1 MSFRSL
7 GRVFRLG
14 FNNFWRN
21 WWLSIASVLV
31 MAVTLFIVGVFSVQT
46 VVILKTTQGIQDKL
60 DLSVYFNDDVPEATI
75 QDIRRSIAN
84 RPDVKSVDYVS
95 KEKAFEIF
103 QDRPASEKVKS
114 LITPENNPL
123 PRSIVI
129 KAQDPSQLAVIAKV
143 FEADQYSQ
151 QVRRISYQDNQN
163 VVDTLVQTETTV
175 RRNGII
181 LTIIFILLSFILI
194 YNTTRI
200 VILSRSDEI
209 EIMRLVGATEAFV
222 RWPFILEAALYG
234 VLGAMIAFGSLFLFL
249 KFDLANSVPL
259 LSIASFLS
267 VDMQQFFLHYAVL
280 ILLALMLIGMGIASI
295 MSSFA
300 VRKFVRV

>member
-1 MSFRSL
+1 MSIRSL

-14 FNNFWRN
+14 FVNFQRN

-46 VVILKTTQGIQDKL
+46 VVILKTTEGIRDKL
-60 DLSVYFNDDVPEATI
+60 DLSVYFNDDVPDDAI

-84 RPDVKSVDYVS
+84 RPDVKSVDYIS
-95 KEKAFEIF
+95 KEKAFQIF
-103 QDRPASEKVKS
+103 EERPGSEKVKG

-129 KAQDPSQLAVIAKV
+129 KAQDPPQLSVIAKV
-143 FEADQYSQ
+143 FEGDQYGQ

-163 VVDTLVQTETTV
+163 VVDTLIQTERTV

-181 LTIIFILLSFILI
+181 LTAIFVILSFILI

-200 VILSRSDEI
+200 VILSRADEI

-222 RWPFILEAALYG
+222 RWPFVIEAALYG
-234 VLGAMIAFGSLFLFL
+234 VLGAAVAFGALFLFL
-249 KFDLANSVPL
+249 RFDLANSVPL
-259 LSIASFLS
+259 LSIANFLS
-267 VDMQQFFLHYAVL
+267 LDMQAFFLQYAVVILCGL
-280 ILLALMLIGMGIASI
+280 ILIGMSIASL